1 MKSMRRASEATIG
14 YAAIL
19 DQPSVRAARQ
29 LRDASG
35 PAVASPHKAHRYR
48 ADGGATHHGQNDTA
62 GTFHVVGLGLFKDC
76 SGTAECLS
84 PAGDEARRKPTASQ
98 DRAARRR
105 LVNRRRKNAT

>member
-1 MKSMRRASEATIG
+1 MAVPVPVPMKSMRRASEATIG
-14 YAAIL
+14 HAAIL

-62 GTFHVVGLGLFKDC
+62 GTVHLGGLVAFQDC
-76 SGTAECLS
+76 ARSAQRLS
-84 PAGDEARRKPTASQ
+84 PA
-98 DRAARRR
+98 RAAD
-105 LVNRRRKNAT
+105 

>member
-1 MKSMRRASEATIG
+1 MAVPVPVPMKSMRRASEATIG
-14 YAAIL
+14 HAAIL

-62 GTFHVVGLGLFKDC
+62 GTVHVVGLGLVKDC
-76 SGTAECLS
+76 SGTAECFS
-84 PAGDEARRKPTASQ
+84 PAGHEARANPPPSPTL
-98 DRAARRR
+98 AARPQ
-105 LVNRRRKNAT
+105 L